1 MTQIERLVARH
12 GAETMVEYV
21 GEAWGNEP
29 FAATL
34 TELAAMLADAGPD
47 YTDDGMSIIGG
58 YDAGDAILIDDAG
71 NAILRL
77 GQ

>member
-21 GEAWGNEP
+21 GEAWGNER

-34 TELAAMLADAGPD
+34 TDLAAMLADPD
-47 YTDDGMSIIGG
+47 YTDAGMSIIGG

-77 GQ
+77 VQ